1 MPLSVAQRPEP
12 PSAGPPR
19 ASESEEP
26 ERLPGWSM
34 RAKSSNT
41 NLCQRHLMQAE
52 QQRMCLQRR
61 PIVLCH
67 PYPPHR
73 GWHNVRCKQSGRR
86 RPNLVHLAGL
96 PHCQHADPSSGTK
109 LTSPN
114 QTQNP
119 ALQNEAVWLTQL
131 RLSRNMNIEK
141 MNARTPPR
149 PQGNVEGASTFTDAT
164 LLMGRG
170 ASAPSRQDVPLP
182 WRKSLCHSLNPLPHP
197 FDLIQTL
204 PLPAFE
210 LRTKRTSSRQRNRR
224 LLKPYRPYH
233 ARSS

>member
-1 MPLSVAQRPEP
+1 
-12 PSAGPPR
+12 
-19 ASESEEP
+19 
-26 ERLPGWSM
+26 
-34 RAKSSNT
+34 
-41 NLCQRHLMQAE
+41 
-52 QQRMCLQRR
+52 MC
-61 PIVLCH
+61 
-67 PYPPHR
+67 
-73 GWHNVRCKQSGRR
+73 RR
-86 RPNLVHLAGL
+86 RRFVGTGAWRA
-96 PHCQHADPSSGTK
+96 HALLHAVTSVSRGRCRTSPEDPSSGTK

-141 MNARTPPR
+141 MNARTPPC

-182 WRKSLCHSLNPLPHP
+182 WLKSLCHSLNPLPHP

-204 PLPAFE
+204 PLPAFK
-210 LRTKRTSSRQRNRR
+210 LCTKRTSSRQRNRR